1 MTITSTRPDGA
12 LRLHPLALSLALA
25 GVLAGCGGGGGSSD
39 AAVQEARLSGDTA
52 SGVTSGATSGAAAAA
67 ATPAQVCFFEN
78 ANFSG
83 ASLCR
88 STTTSW
94 IGATWNDRISSI
106 RVPAG
111 YKVELFA
118 DQNFRGASVT
128 LTADNANLTG
138 AGLNDAV
145 SSMRVTP
152 PAAPSNVTLASVQ
165 FAQSMLYTSSD
176 AQLVLVANKPTLLKV
191 NVTAP
196 AGTAVPAGTVRIDN
210 TVDGTS
216 RDLALTAPRRGL
228 PTAVSETQSFDD
240 AYSVTV
246 PAELVKTGLKVTVN
260 VAGAAAQSFAPR
272 VGGGTAMRFIPIPV
286 RIAGTTGQLP
296 SDQTAHLRALFPVSS
311 VTLRSHPAFV
321 SSKVTTLPTT
331 DSGWSDAF
339 GKILGELNDL
349 HRIEGAARQD
359 YYFGFIPK
367 RTWGLAGLGY
377 MPGSSA
383 VGFDMPSSPDTVRD
397 VVAHELGHNF
407 SLPHAA
413 CGGAGSPDPNYPY
426 PDANLGKPGRYIW
439 SYLSDVNAFYDP
451 RPTDR
456 HDIMSYCGGT
466 VFSDYNYRRMQTFL
480 TPSDAVAAG
489 ATAKSAAASADG
501 DGKAVAQDV
510 LLVSGSIRGRQVE
523 INPVKTLVAKP
534 DAVGGPYVLR
544 VQTSGGEVKDYAFT
558 AQSLDHDGD
567 QLHFSV
573 LVPKADNIAG
583 ISVLRDGAT
592 LAQAQ
597 ARVTNARQKAL
608 AAGTSRAQVQV
619 KEAGGKATLRWDA
632 EAVPFLSVTWT
643 DGTRRLNLAQDLL
656 GGEVTLD
663 TNELPAGGRFEFI
676 VSDGLNAQ
684 RVELSR

>member
-25 GVLAGCGGGGGSSD
+25 GVLAGCGGGGASSD
-39 AAVQEARLSGDTA
+39 AAVQEARLPGGATAA
-52 SGVTSGATSGAAAAA
+52 SGAAAVAAAA
-67 ATPAQVCFFEN
+67 ATPAQVCFFEH
-78 ANFSG
+78 ANFGG
-83 ASLCR
+83 ASVCR
-88 STTTSW
+88 NFTTSW
-94 IGATWNDRISSI
+94 VGETWNDRISSV

-118 DQNFRGASVT
+118 ELNFRGASVT

-145 SSMRVTP
+145 SSIRVTP
-152 PAAPSNVTLASVQ
+152 PAAPSKVTLASVQ
-165 FAQSMLYTSSD
+165 FAQSMLYGSGD
-176 AQLVLVANKPTLLKV
+176 AQLVLVANKPALIKV

-196 AGTAVPAGTVRIDN
+196 AGTAVPAGTVRVDN
-210 TVDGTS
+210 TADGTS

-228 PTAVSETQSFDD
+228 PTTVSDTQSLDD

-296 SDQTAHLRALFPVSS
+296 ADQTAHLRALFPVSS

-321 SSKVTTLPTT
+321 SSKVTTLPTS

-377 MPGSSA
+377 VPGTSA

-489 ATAKSAAASADG
+489 AAVKGAASADG

-523 INPVKTLVAKP
+523 INPVKTLVARP

-544 VQTSGGEVKDYAFT
+544 VQTSGGDMKDYAFA
-558 AQSLDHDGD
+558 AQALDHDGD

-573 LVPKADNIAG
+573 LVPKADNIVG

-632 EAVPFLSVTWT
+632 DAVPFLSVTWT
-643 DGTRRLNLAQDLL
+643 DGTRRLNLAQDLQ
-656 GGEVTLD
+656 GGEATLD

-684 RVELSR
+684 RIEVSR

>member
-1 MTITSTRPDGA
+1 MTITSTRPGGA
-12 LRLHPLALSLALA
+12 PRLHPLALSLALA
-25 GVLAGCGGGGGSSD
+25 GVLAGCGGGGSSD
-39 AAVQEARLSGDTA
+39 EAAVQEASVPGGAA
-52 SGVTSGATSGAAAAA
+52 SAGAT
-67 ATPAQVCFFEN
+67 ATATAAQVCFYEH
-78 ANFSG
+78 ANYAG

-94 IGATWNDRISSI
+94 IGPTWNDRISSI

-118 DQNFRGASVT
+118 DQNFRGATVT
-128 LTADNANLTG
+128 LTADNANLVG
-138 AGLNDAV
+138 VALNDAV

-165 FAQSMLYTSSD
+165 FAQSMLYASGDS
-176 AQLVLVANKPTLLKV
+176 QLVLVANKPTLLKV

-196 AGTAVPAGTVRIDN
+196 AGTAAPTGVVRVDN

-216 RDLALTAPRRGL
+216 RDLPLAPPRRGL
-228 PTAVSETQSFDD
+228 PTTVSETQSFDD

-246 PAELVKTGLKVTVN
+246 PAELVKSGLKVTVT
-260 VAGAAAQSFAPR
+260 VAGAAAQSFTPR
-272 VGGGTAMRFIPIPV
+272 VGGGTPMRFIPIPV

-296 SDQTAHLRALFPVSS
+296 ADQTAHLRALFPVSS
-311 VTLRSHPAFV
+311 VTLRSHPTFV

-383 VGFDMPSSPDTVRD
+383 VGFDMPSAPDTVRD

-501 DGKAVAQDV
+501 DSKAAAQDV

-534 DAVGGPYVLR
+534 DAAGGPYVLR
-544 VQTSGGEVKDYAFT
+544 VQTAGGEVKDYAFS

-573 LVPKADNIAG
+573 LVPKADNIVG

-632 EAVPFLSVTWT
+632 EATPFLSVTWT
-643 DGTRRLNLAQDLL
+643 DGTRRLNLAQDLQ

-663 TNELPAGGRFEFI
+663 TQELPTGGRFEFI

>member
-1 MTITSTRPDGA
+1 MTITSTRPGGA
-12 LRLHPLALSLALA
+12 PRLHPLALSLALA
-25 GVLAGCGGGGGSSD
+25 GVLAGCGGGGSSD
-39 AAVQEARLSGDTA
+39 EAAVQEASVPGSAA
-52 SGVTSGATSGAAAAA
+52 SAGAT
-67 ATPAQVCFFEN
+67 ATATAAQVCFYEH
-78 ANFSG
+78 ANYAG

-94 IGATWNDRISSI
+94 IGPTWNDRISSI

-118 DQNFRGASVT
+118 DQNFRGAAVT
-128 LTADNANLTG
+128 LTADNANLVG
-138 AGLNDAV
+138 VALNDAV

-165 FAQSMLYTSSD
+165 FAQSMLYASGDS
-176 AQLVLVANKPTLLKV
+176 QLVLVANKPTLMKV

-196 AGTAVPAGTVRIDN
+196 AGTTAPTGVVRVDN

-216 RDLALTAPRRGL
+216 RDLPLAAPRRGL
-228 PTAVSETQSFDD
+228 PTTVSETQSFDD

-246 PAELVKTGLKVTVN
+246 PAELVKSGLKVTVT
-260 VAGAAAQSFAPR
+260 VAGAAAQSFTPR
-272 VGGGTAMRFIPIPV
+272 VGGGTPMRFIPIPV

-296 SDQTAHLRALFPVSS
+296 ADQTAHLRALFPVSS
-311 VTLRSHPAFV
+311 VTLRSHPTFV

-383 VGFDMPSSPDTVRD
+383 VGFDMPSAPDTVRD

-501 DGKAVAQDV
+501 DSKAVAQDV

-534 DAVGGPYVLR
+534 DAAGGPYVLR
-544 VQTSGGEVKDYAFT
+544 VQTAGGEVKDYAFS

-573 LVPKADNIAG
+573 LVPKADNIVG

-608 AAGTSRAQVQV
+608 AADTSRAQVQV
-619 KEAGGKATLRWDA
+619 KEAGGKAMLRWDA
-632 EAVPFLSVTWT
+632 EATPFLSVTWT
-643 DGTRRLNLAQDLL
+643 DGTRRLNLAQDLQ

-663 TNELPAGGRFEFI
+663 TQELPTGGRFEFI

>member
-1 MTITSTRPDGA
+1 MTITSTRPGGA
-12 LRLHPLALSLALA
+12 PRLHPLALSLALA
-25 GVLAGCGGGGGSSD
+25 GVLAGCGGGGPSD
-39 AAVQEARLSGDTA
+39 EAAVQEVSVPGGAA
-52 SGVTSGATSGAAAAA
+52 SAGAT
-67 ATPAQVCFFEN
+67 ATATAAQVCFYEH
-78 ANFSG
+78 ANYAG

-88 STTTSW
+88 SSTTSW
-94 IGATWNDRISSI
+94 IGPTWNDRISSI

-118 DQNFRGASVT
+118 DQNFRGAAVT
-128 LTADNANLTG
+128 LTADNANLVG
-138 AGLNDAV
+138 VALNDAV

-165 FAQSMLYTSSD
+165 FAQSMLYASGDS
-176 AQLVLVANKPTLLKV
+176 QLVLVANKPTLMKV

-196 AGTAVPAGTVRIDN
+196 AGTTAPTGVVRVDN

-216 RDLALTAPRRGL
+216 RDLPLAAPRRGL
-228 PTAVSETQSFDD
+228 PTTVSETQSFDD

-246 PAELVKTGLKVTVN
+246 PAELVKSGLKVTVT
-260 VAGAAAQSFAPR
+260 VAGAAAQSFTPR
-272 VGGGTAMRFIPIPV
+272 VGGGTPMRFIPIPV

-296 SDQTAHLRALFPVSS
+296 ADQTAHLRALFPVSS
-311 VTLRSHPAFV
+311 VTLRSHPTFV

-383 VGFDMPSSPDTVRD
+383 VGFDMPSAPDTVRD

-501 DGKAVAQDV
+501 DSKAAAQDV

-534 DAVGGPYVLR
+534 DAAGGPYVLR
-544 VQTSGGEVKDYAFT
+544 VQTAGGEVKDYAFS

-573 LVPKADNIAG
+573 LVPKADNIVG

-632 EAVPFLSVTWT
+632 EATPFLSVTWT
-643 DGTRRLNLAQDLL
+643 DGTRRLNLAQDLQ

-663 TNELPAGGRFEFI
+663 TQELPTGGRFEFI